1 MKNGIATSSLSHEY
15 YILQMNGQFNS
26 MHRRF
31 EDALKAGLLLK
42 YQFPNDDI
50 KVRETSSTEEVMQ
63 ATAFH

>member
-1 MKNGIATSSLSHEY
+1 MKNRIATSSLSHEQ
-15 YILQMNGQFNS
+15 YILQINGQFNS

>member
-15 YILQMNGQFNS
+15 YILQINGRFNS

>member
-15 YILQMNGQFNS
+15 YILQINGQFNS

-31 EDALKAGLLLK
+31 EDALKAGLQLK
-42 YQFPNDDI
+42 YQFPNDDV

>member
-1 MKNGIATSSLSHEY
+1 
-15 YILQMNGQFNS
+15 

-31 EDALKAGLLLK
+31 EDALKAGLQLK
-42 YQFPNDDI
+42 YQFPNDDV

>member
-1 MKNGIATSSLSHEY
+1 MKNRIATSSLSHEH
-15 YILQMNGQFNS
+15 YILQINGQFNS

>member
-1 MKNGIATSSLSHEY
+1 MKNGIATSSLSHDY
-15 YILQMNGQFNS
+15 YILQINGQFNS

-31 EDALKAGLLLK
+31 EDALKAGLQLK
-42 YQFPNDDI
+42 YQFPNDDV